1 MILKLIS
8 SDGKDIYVNMDK
20 VFYFDKG
27 YENGFHTTNLRMGN
41 YSINVKE
48 MPEDIFKML
57 TGLKIDKGINEK

>member
-20 VFYFDKG
+20 VFYFDRG
-27 YENGFHTTNLRMGN
+27 YENGVHTTNLRMGN

-57 TGLKIDKGINEK
+57 TEVKMDKGINEK